1 MSNYLKNHKFFKEI
15 SSDLKKVEK
24 ELDKVLKVNDPVLSQ
39 TCISLLQ
46 AGGKRIRPGF
56 TLLSGKF
63 FDYSFE
69 KLLPIAVALEIIHMA
84 TLVHDDVVDASLIRR
99 GRPTLVAG
107 WGNEVSIATGDY
119 LLAKALEQIVKIN
132 DNKLSAFMAK
142 VCIDMCQGEI
152 LQLKYSYDIE
162 QNLKQYLYRIKR
174 KTALLIS
181 LCCKLGAMACNADR
195 RGIWIM
201 STYGHCLGIAFQ
213 IVDDILDIT
222 ADPKVLG
229 KPVGNDVRQGI
240 ITLPMIFAL
249 KDSKIAERL
258 KELLA
263 SDQKTEAEVQE
274 AVALIKQ
281 SDGIAKSNEIVQLY
295 IKKGIKNLCELPNIP
310 AKDAM
315 IELAEFVGE
324 RSY

>member
-1 MSNYLKNHKFFKEI
+1 MKNHKFFKEI
-15 SSDLKKVEK
+15 LADLKKVEK

-46 AGGKRIRPGF
+46 AGGKRMRPGF

-119 LLAKALEQIVKIN
+119 LLAKALEQIVKID
-132 DNKLSAFMAK
+132 DNKLSAYMAK

-152 LQLKYSYDIE
+152 HQLKYSYDIE
-162 QNLKQYLYRIKR
+162 QNFKQYLYRINR

-181 LCCKLGAMACNADR
+181 LCCKLGAMACKAHS

-249 KDSKIAERL
+249 KDPKIAERL

-263 SDQKTEAEVQE
+263 SDQKTEDEVQE

-281 SDGIAKSNEIVQLY
+281 SDGIAKSNEIVQRY
-295 IKKGIKNLCELPNIP
+295 IKKGIKNLSELPDIP
-310 AKDAM
+310 AKGAL

>member
-1 MSNYLKNHKFFKEI
+1 MKNHKFFKEI

-152 LQLKYSYDIE
+152 QQLKYSYDIE